1 MGTMPV
7 PKVMLTMGVPI
18 ISFNYGMGDKKRVKL
33 GVKYGL
39 IYSEIIMIAGILV
52 LQIFARPLVSL
63 FHLSEE
69 TAGLCLLAIR
79 IISPGFL
86 FAGANIAL
94 QGVFQALD
102 CGIGSLVVSTLRLL
116 VIVLPLAWLFTL
128 LPNASFV
135 KTWQCKL
142 CLVCIPDCRSRGFC
156 RCILF
161 PVPCKETIPIAIVDF
176 PCLLGYNET
185 IKMSM

>member
-1 MGTMPV
+1 MDNKMGTMPV

-69 TAGLCLLAIR
+69 TAGLCVLAIR

-128 LPNASFV
+128 LPNASFMI
-135 KTWQCKL
+135 W
-142 CLVCIPDCRSRGFC
+142 FA
-156 RCILF
+156 F
-161 PVPCKETIPIAIVDF
+161 PIAEAVAF
-176 PCLLGYNET
+176 AAAFFFLSRVKKLYQ
-185 IKMSM
+185 